1 MSVRLTKT
9 EVDRLGERLKAGDV
23 SEADLRLLDEYRLSF
38 GDVLDFIVGRIEQ
51 ALQLKPSQRR
61 AKTTQSIRLKLG
73 RESIRL
79 SQMQDIAG
87 CRLVVRD
94 EVQQDGVVQSLQHLF
109 PDAAVVDRR
118 QRPSYGYRAVHL
130 IVRQSVQA
138 ALD

>member
-1 MSVRLTKT
+1 
-9 EVDRLGERLKAGDV
+9 
-23 SEADLRLLDEYRLSF
+23 
-38 GDVLDFIVGRIEQ
+38 
-51 ALQLKPSQRR
+51 
-61 AKTTQSIRLKLG
+61 
-73 RESIRL
+73 
-79 SQMQDIAG
+79 MQDIAG

-109 PDAAVVDRR
+109 PDAAVVYRR